1 MVYMIT
7 KFKEMLSEIGISI
20 SEQQEQQ
27 FERYYELLI
36 EWNDKINL
44 TAITE
49 KEDVYIKHFY
59 DSLCLIKAVKMD
71 KQSILDVGSGAGFP
85 SIPLKIIF
93 PSISVTIIDALAKR
107 INFLSILTTELGLD
121 VTLIHGRAEE
131 FGNRESYDIVTAR
144 AVANLRVLS
153 ELCIP
158 FVRLNGYFIAL
169 KGPKHNSEIDESL
182 FAITELG
189 GTLQDVQLYQ
199 IENQDRSLVI
209 ISKVKTTKKKYPRM
223 FSKIKK
229 NPL

>member
-107 INFLSILTTELGLD
+107 INFLSILTSELGLD